1 MLELGR
7 QVCGNERQASRREW
21 LVTNGMGGYASGT
34 ISGVLTRRYHG
45 LLVAALHPP
54 LGRTLMLT
62 KFDESAMYDG
72 QTYLLTTNRWADELV
87 EPAGL
92 HYLEHFALEG
102 TTPLWVYACA
112 DALLEKRVWMEQGAN
127 TTYVRYTLRRGT
139 RPLALSVKA
148 LVNYRDHHAATRANG
163 MQMQVAPIN
172 HGLRIDPFFGAA
184 PLYLLSDR
192 AMATVGH
199 DWYYNFWLSLEHDR
213 GMDSYDDNLHAGTF
227 QIILQPGESVTLV
240 ASTEAEP
247 TLDGAAALSA
257 QQQHE
262 QRIVERA
269 NLPLSTPLAVR
280 HLVLTANQF
289 LVQRP
294 ATSTRDGLSIIA
306 GYHWFADW
314 GRDTMISLPGLT
326 LATGQTEAAARI
338 LRTFAR
344 FVDDGML
351 PNTFPDGDEPPEYN
365 TVDAALWFIE
375 AIRAYYAATSD
386 DELLRELF
394 PTLQEIIG
402 AYQQGTRYQ
411 IHADP
416 ADGLLTVGDP
426 DTQLTWMD
434 ARVNGI
440 VVTPRTGKAVEV
452 NALWYNALC
461 SLAELAPLVQQPA
474 EPYHTA
480 AAAVQDS
487 FARFWNAQRGYCS
500 DVIDG
505 PDGDD
510 SALRPNQLF
519 AVSLPYS
526 PLGES
531 RQRAVV
537 DICARHLL
545 TSHGLR
551 SLSPEHPAYIGYYGG
566 SPRQRDGSYHQ
577 GTTWGWLIG
586 PFVAAH
592 LRVYGDREQA
602 RRMLLPLLRHMEDA
616 GLGSISEI
624 FDGEPPFAPRGC
636 VSQAWSVAEV
646 LRAWQLTT

>member
-1 MLELGR
+1 M
-7 QVCGNERQASRREW
+7 Q
-21 LVTNGMGGYASGT
+21 
-34 ISGVLTRRYHG
+34 I
-45 LLVAALHPP
+45 
-54 LGRTLMLT
+54 
-62 KFDESAMYDG
+62 
-72 QTYLLTTNRWADELV
+72 
-87 EPAGL
+87 
-92 HYLEHFALEG
+92 
-102 TTPLWVYACA
+102 TPI
-112 DALLEKRVWMEQGAN
+112 K
-127 TTYVRYTLRRGT
+127 
-139 RPLALSVKA
+139 
-148 LVNYRDHHAATRANG
+148 
-163 MQMQVAPIN
+163 
-172 HGLRIDPFFGAA
+172 HGLRVDAFYGAV

-192 AMATVGH
+192 AMAIPGY
-199 DWYYNFWLSLEHDR
+199 DWYYNFWLGLEQDR
-213 GMDSYDDNLHAGTF
+213 GMDAYDDNLYVGAF

-240 ASTEAEP
+240 ASTEADPAP
-247 TLDGAAALSA
+247 TLDGAAALNA

-262 QRIVERA
+262 QHIIERA
-269 NLPLSTPLAVR
+269 NLPLSTPLAIR
-280 HLVLTANQF
+280 HLVLTASQF
-289 LVQRP
+289 LVRRP
-294 ATSTRDGLSIIA
+294 ATSARDGLSIIA

-326 LATGQTEAAARI
+326 LATGQAEAAARI

-344 FVDDGML
+344 FIDGGML
-351 PNTFPDGDEPPEYN
+351 PNTFPDGGEPPEYN

-375 AIRAYYAATSD
+375 AVRAYYAATSD
-386 DELLRELF
+386 DELLREMF
-394 PTLQEIIG
+394 PAMQEIIG
-402 AYQQGTRYQ
+402 AYRQGTRYQ

-416 ADGLLTVGDP
+416 EDGLLTVGDP

-434 ARVNGI
+434 VRVDGI

-461 SLAELAPLVQQPA
+461 SMAELAPLVQQPA

-480 AAAVQDS
+480 AREVQAS
-487 FARFWNAQRGYCS
+487 FERFWNAQRGYCY

-505 PDGDD
+505 PDGHD

-526 PLGES
+526 PLETS

-537 DICARHLL
+537 DICGRHLL

-551 SLSPEHPAYIGYYGG
+551 SLSPEHPAYIRYYGG

-592 LRVYGDREQA
+592 LRVYDNREQA
-602 RRMLLPLLRHMEDA
+602 RRIVLPLLRHMEDA

-624 FDGEPPFAPRGC
+624 FDGAPPFAPRGC

-646 LRAWQLTT
+646 LRAWQLTA